1 MLKDDELD
9 NIFCNMF
16 FIFIFIFF
24 CYQFFYWLFF
34 FEEIMEFDFFI
45 VWRVISFVG
54 YEEIVEFMVKFYM
67 QVVFNKCFF

>member
-9 NIFCNMF
+9 NIFCNML
-16 FIFIFIFF
+16 FIFLFIFF

-45 VWRVISFVG
+45 VWRVIGFVG

-67 QVVFNKCFF
+67 QVVL